1 MRFYPRVVALG
12 WWVSWSNG
20 SGPKRLVCSVHPLFL
35 FLSSGTLHP
44 PPHHCYIY
52 QPKSTA
58 ASHLAFL
65 VNWSRLLK
73 LLLCAF
79 FAGIRTYVL
88 SQLQKVAAGLPPS
101 TTTQF
106 RCYHYRHLS
115 RCLWLGDFRISDVL
129 CTSDSETRNLL
140 RRFGR
145 SLLLPGDS
153 ATQDSRIRIH

>member
-1 MRFYPRVVALG
+1 MGVGRKGSSAL
-12 WWVSWSNG
+12 
-20 SGPKRLVCSVHPLFL
+20 CI
-35 FLSSGTLHP
+35 LSSSSSLPAPSIHLHTTA
-44 PPHHCYIY
+44 ISIN
-52 QPKSTA
+52 QIQTA

-65 VNWSRLLK
+65 INWSRLLK

-88 SQLQKVAAGLPPS
+88 PQLQKVAAGLPPS
-101 TTTQF
+101 TITQV

-115 RCLWLGDFRISDVL
+115 LCLGEIRISDVF
-129 CTSDSETRNLL
+129 CTSDSGTRNLL